1 MSDRLGKA
9 KHNFAIAGYRAADI
23 TPEHVGKFT
32 PEQKLCWG
40 VIMQCLKDTLVAN
53 PLKAA
58 KAEAWIFANRR
69 AEGECITYLDCCDA
83 LGLDRRAIRN
93 LWFLDENDRIKRI
106 KYWSRTL
113 STVLPDV
120 TVYKSVDTHSR
131 RRHVNKVH

>member
-1 MSDRLGKA
+1 MTGKR
-9 KHNFAIAGYRAADI
+9 KYNYAISGVESAQY
-23 TPEHVGKFT
+23 TPEHIGKFT

-40 VIMQCLKDTLVAN
+40 VIMQCLKDTLVAD
-53 PLKAA
+53 PVQAA
-58 KAEAWIFANRR
+58 LAEAWIFANRR

-83 LGLDRRAIRN
+83 LNIDRRGIRN
-93 LWFLDENDRIKRI
+93 LWLLDESERIEKI

-120 TVYKSVDTHSR
+120 TVYQSVDMHAR